1 MNQELFE
8 RIKVVYGQKDSIE
21 LTPEQTKLLEN
32 AYNGFIR
39 RGANLQGEAKEKY
52 RELTKNLSK
61 LTLDFS
67 ENNLKETN
75 NYQLTLT
82 DEAQLA
88 GLPESAIEAAAETA
102 REKGLNGWVF
112 TLHAPSYIPFMTY
125 ADNRDLRRELYM
137 AYNTKCT
144 HDNEYG
150 TWSANGESNAFSASV
165 KGSEN
170 DPLGFSNKFVEGLNR
185 ATSYKG
191 NYDNLFIYYKDEGGR
206 ELCLV
211 FHVDK
216 DNNK

>member
-1 MNQELFE
+1 MKYKYLLLLLLMLPFVSGCNDSDDVNGIFTG
-8 RIKVVYGQKDSIE
+8 KVW
-21 LTPEQTKLLEN
+21 
-32 AYNGFIR
+32 
-39 RGANLQGEAKEKY
+39 
-52 RELTKNLSK
+52 K
-61 LTLDFS
+61 LTYITKKNVHKPYDFWGDKDKYEQS
-67 ENNLKETN
+67 IKNYINKEGAYTIKFEGETTDN
-75 NYQLTLT
+75 VISGKFSGTL
-82 DEAQLA
+82 L
-88 GLPESAIEAAAETA
+88 S
-102 REKGLNGWVF
+102 
-112 TLHAPSYIPFMTY
+112 HSYT
-125 ADNRDLRRELYM
+125 
-137 AYNTKCT
+137 
-144 HDNEYG
+144 G

>member
-1 MNQELFE
+1 METDVYYQKNEHKPYDFWGDKDKYEQSIKNYINKEGAYTIKFE
-8 RIKVVYGQKDSIE
+8 GETIDNVISGKFSG
-21 LTPEQTKLLEN
+21 TLL
-32 AYNGFIR
+32 
-39 RGANLQGEAKEKY
+39 
-52 RELTKNLSK
+52 S
-61 LTLDFS
+61 
-67 ENNLKETN
+67 
-75 NYQLTLT
+75 
-82 DEAQLA
+82 
-88 GLPESAIEAAAETA
+88 
-102 REKGLNGWVF
+102 
-112 TLHAPSYIPFMTY
+112 HSYT
-125 ADNRDLRRELYM
+125 
-137 AYNTKCT
+137 
-144 HDNEYG
+144 G

>member
-1 MNQELFE
+1 MKYKYLLLLLLMLPFVSGCNDSDDVNGIFTG
-8 RIKVVYGQKDSIE
+8 KVW
-21 LTPEQTKLLEN
+21 
-32 AYNGFIR
+32 
-39 RGANLQGEAKEKY
+39 
-52 RELTKNLSK
+52 K
-61 LTLDFS
+61 LTYITKKNEHKPYDFWGDKDKYEQS
-67 ENNLKETN
+67 IKNYINKEGAYTIN
-75 NYQLTLT
+75 F
-82 DEAQLA
+82 E
-88 GLPESAIEAAAETA
+88 GET
-102 REKGLNGWVF
+102 
-112 TLHAPSYIPFMTY
+112 
-125 ADNRDLRRELYM
+125 
-137 AYNTKCT
+137 
-144 HDNEYG
+144 

>member
-1 MNQELFE
+1 MSTAMTKTISHPST
-8 RIKVVYGQKDSIE
+8 RIRPLKSFA
-21 LTPEQTKLLEN
+21 TK
-32 AYNGFIR
+32 
-39 RGANLQGEAKEKY
+39 EAV
-52 RELTKNLSK
+52 
-61 LTLDFS
+61 
-67 ENNLKETN
+67 
-75 NYQLTLT
+75 
-82 DEAQLA
+82 AQLKKTNVIGSETLVMSLQN
-88 GLPESAIEAAAETA
+88 GLGNEETIAEVVG
-102 REKGLNGWVF
+102 EDNVISGKFSG
-112 TLHAPSYIPFMTY
+112 TLLSHSYT
-125 ADNRDLRRELYM
+125 
-137 AYNTKCT
+137 
-144 HDNEYG
+144 G

>member
-1 MNQELFE
+1 M
-8 RIKVVYGQKDSIE
+8 IAIIGD
-21 LTPEQTKLLEN
+21 
-32 AYNGFIR
+32 IR
-39 RGANLQGEAKEKY
+39 EA
-52 RELTKNLSK
+52 LIAG
-61 LTLDFS
+61 
-67 ENNLKETN
+67 TN
-75 NYQLTLT
+75 
-82 DEAQLA
+82 
-88 GLPESAIEAAAETA
+88 
-102 REKGLNGWVF
+102 
-112 TLHAPSYIPFMTY
+112 
-125 ADNRDLRRELYM
+125 ADNTIVTIASTIDKSTPNKEG
-137 AYNTKCT
+137 AYTIKFEGET
-144 HDNEYG
+144 TDNVISGKFSGTLLSHSYTG